1 MSPSPINR
9 RWLSLT
15 AFLAALALI
24 CATACRRNEGP
35 PPPLPADQIPVELKK
50 AFGKAGPEIKDL
62 VGEIERALQSKDYP
76 AAHQSV
82 LLLCNLPEAT
92 KEQRIVATRAMLT
105 ITASLQAAQAQGDAN
120 AAAVLKL
127 QQRTR

>member
-1 MSPSPINR
+1 
-9 RWLSLT
+9 
-15 AFLAALALI
+15 
-24 CATACRRNEGP
+24 
-35 PPPLPADQIPVELKK
+35 LKK
-50 AFGKAGPEIKDL
+50 AFGQSSPETKDL
-62 VGEIERALQSKDYP
+62 VGEIKRALQSKDYP

-92 KEQRIVATRAMLT
+92 KEQRIVVTRAMLT